1 MNETARAQAKN
12 EIAKREHQN
21 VMMADRI
28 ANFILPLSVQ
38 VRYERQM
45 KRNEKRA
52 KILKEALGVDLL
64 EKFYNK

>member
-1 MNETARAQAKN
+1 MNETTRTIVQS

-21 VMMADRI
+21 VMLADRLS
-28 ANFILPLSVQ
+28 NFILPLSVQ

-52 KILKEALGVDLL
+52 KVLKEALGVDLL